1 MNNKSFINIS
11 QSECLIEY
19 KNILI
24 NSNHKWETSKM
35 LAGAKDYGTAISHA
49 IISTEELVKSIVLLL
64 DSNKFQFRNSMPS
77 IFKDH
82 NLRHFIS
89 YGMLILNVFS
99 EDLFKF
105 ISEARENPQKTYNT
119 LSAFFKDEKSV
130 QLKAKFYL
138 FKKIILLRKEFRWF
152 SKLEKNRQS
161 GFYYDY
167 IEIPLNPI
175 SITEQSY
182 FEVILR
188 LEKVRKIGLM
198 AIDILTNQDEL
209 FSEQLEQL
217 KKDFKDKKYYENIS
231 KLIIKAKQKNKNI
244 FEAFNENQ

>member
-24 NSNHKWETSKM
+24 NSNHKWETSKI
-35 LAGAKDYGTAISHA
+35 LADVKDYGAAISHA
-49 IISTEELVKSIVLLL
+49 IISTEELIKSIVLLL

-105 ISEARENPQKTYNT
+105 ISEARENPEKTFNT
-119 LSAFFKDEKSV
+119 LSAFFENEKSI

-152 SKLEKNRQS
+152 SKLEKSRQS
-161 GFYYDY
+161 GFYYDF
-167 IEIPLNPI
+167 IDIPLNPI
-175 SITEQSY
+175 TITEQNY
-182 FEVILR
+182 IEVHSR
-188 LEKVRKIGLM
+188 LDKVRKIGLI
-198 AIDILTNQDEL
+198 AIDVLTNQDES

-217 KKDFKDKKYYENIS
+217 KKDFKNKKYYENIS
-231 KLIIKAKQKNKNI
+231 NVIIKAKKKNKNI
-244 FEAFNENQ
+244 FEAISDNQ